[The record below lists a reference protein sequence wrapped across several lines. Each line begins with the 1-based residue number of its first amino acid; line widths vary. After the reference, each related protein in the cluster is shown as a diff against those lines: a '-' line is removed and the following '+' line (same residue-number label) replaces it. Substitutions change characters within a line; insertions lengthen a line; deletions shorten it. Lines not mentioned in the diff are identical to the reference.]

1 MSYPFRKVLMGTL
14 MAGAL
19 SLGANAFAAQAPAPA
34 ATKAKATKMAKAAT
48 TAPTDQ
54 EIADAKGK
62 GEVWVNTSSKA
73 YHKSDDKFYGKTKH
87 GKFMSEE
94 DAQKAGYHLSGST
107 AAKKPSAT
115 KK

>member
-1 MSYPFRKVLMGTL
+1 MSYPFRKVLLGTL

-34 ATKAKATKMAKAAT
+34 ATKAPKTAKMAAAG
-48 TAPTDQ
+48 PTDQ
-54 EIADAKGK
+54 EIADAKAK
-62 GEVWVNTSSKA
+62 GEVWVNTSTKA
-73 YHKSDDKFYGKTKH
+73 YHKSDDKYYGKTKH

-94 DAQKAGYHLSGST
+94 DAQKAGYHVSGSH
-107 AAKKPSAT
+107 AAKKPSAA